1 MDPTLIYADTF
12 FTETFGI
19 GCATL
24 LAPIDPSEPQG
35 EALRGTPL
43 WQAIRRAREADD
55 ASVPLGAWVRQ
66 LKRAAWGEVAVAS
79 INAIAQRSKDLQLAV
94 WMTEALLHEHGF
106 EGLAASIALIDAL
119 CEHYWD
125 VMYPLIVNGDLEHRA
140 NLFRWL
146 NEKLIIPVRLVP
158 LTAYGTAAQAA
169 SSMDAGTPLDA
180 GPAYTWAD
188 CEQLRRQQ
196 AAPAG
201 SKSGDGDDTD
211 RIDPDRFATALAN
224 TPNDVWLALHG
235 ALGAAI
241 QSLTKLG
248 STLDHVFSGDAPGL
262 GTLRS
267 LLEQIQAFVATQLAQ
282 RGVTPEA
289 EAKDEMPLTPA
300 LLDEGGMGVGVRDF
314 GAPGSALAMRSSFDE
329 DGDASSTPA
338 AQPASAVP
346 SAMFSATAAPPAAAP
361 LDARKQAYAQLNA
374 AAATLAAI
382 EPHSPVPY
390 LIRRAVEWGALNT
403 AQLYDEL
410 FIQGR
415 GQINVFEL
423 LGLGMPEEGEP
434 S

>member
-1 MDPTLIYADTF
+1 MDPLLTNADTF

-66 LKRAAWGEVAVAS
+66 LKRAAWGEVAVSS
-79 INAIAQRSKDLQLAV
+79 INAIAQRSKDLQIAA

-106 EGLAASIALIDAL
+106 QGLAASIALIDAL
-119 CEHYWD
+119 CERYWD

-146 NEKLIIPVRLVP
+146 NEKLIVPVRLVP
-158 LTAYGTAAQAA
+158 LTAYGTPAPSAPPT
-169 SSMDAGTPLDA
+169 DA
-180 GPAYTWAD
+180 PAYTWAD
-188 CEQLRRQQ
+188 CELLRRQQ
-196 AAPAG
+196 AAPG
-201 SKSGDGDDTD
+201 SAKPGDSDEWDQ
-211 RIDPDRFATALAN
+211 IDPERFASAMEN
-224 TPNDVWLALHG
+224 TPNDVWLALHHS
-235 ALGAAI
+235 LGAAI
-241 QSLTKLG
+241 RALTKLG
-248 STLDHVFSGDAPGL
+248 STLDRVFSGDAPGL
-262 GTLRS
+262 GTLRG

-282 RGVTPEA
+282 RGVTPTAEGEA
-289 EAKDEMPLTPA
+289 EAEAPLTPA
-300 LLDEGGMGVGVRDF
+300 SLDEGRTSVGVRDF
-314 GAPGSALAMRSSFDE
+314 DGPGSEFAMRASFD
-329 DGDASSTPA
+329 DDASLPVPPVQTASPPSAGSGTAPT
-338 AQPASAVP
+338 AQPS
-346 SAMFSATAAPPAAAP
+346 AP

-374 AAATLAAI
+374 AATTLAAI

-390 LIRRAVEWGALNT
+390 LIRRAVEWGSLNT

-423 LGLGMPEEGEP
+423 LGLGVPQEEEP